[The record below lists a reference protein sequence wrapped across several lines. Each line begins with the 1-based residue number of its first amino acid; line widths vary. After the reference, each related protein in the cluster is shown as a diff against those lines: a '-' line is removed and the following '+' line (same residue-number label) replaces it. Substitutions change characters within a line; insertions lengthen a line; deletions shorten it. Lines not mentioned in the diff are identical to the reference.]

1 LKEIVPMLFPLLALT
16 AAQTFTAATPAFDP
30 RSHKRELAG
39 TPAQVLVLGSP
50 HLSQLSNKLDPKL
63 LAPLLDRLARF
74 KPDVIAI
81 ENISGEQCDTLERFK
96 SQHGDAWDSYC
107 WDTNEIEKATGLNVD
122 SALAEVDRTL
132 AAWPEAPTAAQ
143 RRRLAMLFIAAND
156 RSSAQVQWRQLA
168 PADRVAQDGLTAEM
182 VEVLERKD
190 KPLNESIDVAAA
202 LAARLG
208 LERIYLM
215 DDHTADWAFDEKSP
229 EGKAYADA
237 LRSVW
242 GAKPV
247 PAVRTRY
254 EGLQAHLDTP
264 AELLAF
270 YRFLNDPA
278 TQRATIAS
286 DMGAAAHLASA
297 QPYGRQYLSWW
308 ETRNLRM
315 AANIHAAFQKKPG
328 AHVLVVV
335 GATHKGYLDAYL
347 DMMQD
352 VRLVDAMQFL
362 R

>member
-1 LKEIVPMLFPLLALT
+1 MTSMLLPLIALA
-16 AAQTFTAATPAFDP
+16 AAQTFTAGTPAFDP
-30 RSHKRELAG
+30 RSHKSELAG
-39 TPAQVLVLGSP
+39 PPAQVLVLGSP
-50 HLSQLSNKLDPKL
+50 HLSQLPGKLEPGT
-63 LAPLLDRLARF
+63 LAPLIERLARF

-81 ENISGEQCDTLERFK
+81 ENISGEQCDTLKRFK

-107 WDTNEIEKATGLNVD
+107 WDTDEIEKATGLNGD
-122 SALAEVDRTL
+122 AALAEVDRTL
-132 AAWPEAPTAAQ
+132 AGWPEVPTAAQ

-168 PADRVAQDGLTAEM
+168 SGDRVARDGLTDGM
-182 VEVLERKD
+182 VKILERKD

-229 EGKAYADA
+229 EGQAYADA

-254 EGLQAHLDTP
+254 DQLQAHLGTP
-264 AELLAF
+264 AELIAF

-286 DMGAAAHLASA
+286 DMGAAARTASA

-315 AANIHAAFQKKPG
+315 AANIHASFQHKPG
-328 AHVLVVV
+328 AHVLVIV

-352 VRLVDAMQFL
+352 VQLVDAMQFL